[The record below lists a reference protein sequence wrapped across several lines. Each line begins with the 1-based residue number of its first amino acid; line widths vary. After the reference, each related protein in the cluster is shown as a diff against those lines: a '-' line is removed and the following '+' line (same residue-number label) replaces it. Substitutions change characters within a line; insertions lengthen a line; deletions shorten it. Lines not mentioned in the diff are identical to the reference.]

1 MGDFPSEFGKN
12 SLLALIEDAQS
23 VLELGPFVNPCLS
36 GPSVKYFD
44 VLDKTALLA
53 RAMQL
58 GLDVSKAVDIDFVS
72 GIADMSVINETFNVV
87 VSSHNIEHHPDLI
100 DHLKQVERILKPGGR
115 YLVIVPDKR
124 YCFDHFLPE
133 SSIAEILDARGRTRH
148 SLASIIEHRAQTTHN
163 DVARHWNGDHGAPLM
178 ADGVGSIVGAI
189 AEYQDANGAYIDVHA
204 WQFTPESFRTNMNI
218 AKEIGLTSIA
228 VERVY
233 PTAHGCNEFCAV
245 LRI

>member
-1 MGDFPSEFGKN
+1 MGDFPSEFGR
-12 SLLALIEDAQS
+12 SSFLALVDDAQS

-36 GPSVKYFD
+36 GPNVKYFD

-53 RAMQL
+53 RAMQIS
-58 GLDVSKAVDIDFVS
+58 LDVSKAVDIDFVS
-72 GIADMSVINETFNVV
+72 DIADMSVVNETFDVV
-87 VSSHNIEHHPDLI
+87 VSSHSIEHNPDLI

-163 DVARHWNGDHGAPLM
+163 DAARHWNGDHGAPLM
-178 ADGVGSIVGAI
+178 ANGVGSIVGAI

-204 WQFTPESFRTNMNI
+204 WQFTPESVRSNVKMV
-218 AKEIGLTSIA
+218 KEIGLISLV
-228 VERVY
+228 VERLY
-233 PTAHGCNEFCAV
+233 PTVHGSNEFCAV
-245 LRI
+245 LRN